1 MTLQRRWS
9 NVNEK
14 QPANQRLGRGLDALF
29 SNSNITAGKATGKA
43 TPVADVNQD
52 DSSYQLLS
60 INQIK
65 GNPKQPRTLF
75 DENALN
81 DLADSIRSVGLVQ
94 PVVVRRLGSGYE
106 IVAGERRWRAAQLA
120 GLEKIP
126 VIIRDAGD
134 AEALELALIENLSRE
149 DLNPID
155 TARAYA
161 NLQEDFGTTQE
172 ELAGK
177 LGRSRSA
184 IANTLRL
191 LDLPDEV
198 QSLIEKGK
206 LSEGHGRT
214 LLSIPD
220 RLRQRRLAAR
230 AAAGGMSVR
239 QLEAAAKKEGAT
251 SRRKEPRV
259 VPVSQEL
266 MDETTD
272 AIYSAFRLPVKVRWT
287 AAGGRIEVE
296 FSSDEQLHRVV
307 DVLENKP

>member
-1 MTLQRRWS
+1 M
-9 NVNEK
+9 NEK
-14 QPANQRLGRGLDALF
+14 QSANQRLGRGLDALF
-29 SNSNITAGKATGKA
+29 TNTNITASKVTPGADDKA
-43 TPVADVNQD
+43 D
-52 DSSYQLLS
+52 DTLYQFLPIGQLR
-60 INQIK
+60 

-75 DENALN
+75 DEDTLN

-94 PVVVRRLGSGYE
+94 PVVVRRLDSGYE

-126 VIIRDAGD
+126 AIIRDAGD

-220 RLRQRRLAAR
+220 RLRQRQLAAR

-251 SRRKEPRV
+251 SRRREPRV

-272 AIYSAFRLPVKVRWT
+272 AVYSAFRLPVKVRWT

-296 FSSDEQLHRVV
+296 FTSDEQLHRVV
-307 DVLENKP
+307 DVLENNR